1 MQGDTI
7 FASILGII
15 MVVGLVVLIVIESTR
30 PETIRT
36 VRQTDVLPVPYQQ
49 RYRPNYYPNYRPTTP
64 IYPITPSYRPTT
76 PTQLVGDRSTPFCE
90 HTSHGCYPG
99 TQTPIP

>member
-1 MQGDTI
+1 MQGGPV
-7 FASILGII
+7 FASILGVLI
-15 MVVGLVVLIVIESTR
+15 VVGLVVLIVIESTR

-36 VRQTDVLPVPYQQ
+36 VRQTDFLPVPYQQ
-49 RYRPNYYPNYRPTTP
+49 RYRPNYYPNYQPSA
-64 IYPITPSYRPTT
+64 PSYPVT
-76 PTQLVGDRSTPFCE
+76 PTRMVGDRSNPFCE